1 MEAIS
6 IAEAWGMKSGQRT
19 DCNLS
24 GHYTHYAPIDSRPQH
39 PTQTPRKGNTYN
51 TFVPW
56 VWFCLGNYFAGGSLS
71 VCKHLMLPSTRD
83 REIASFSRAGPWAR
97 GQASS
102 SCPTEVKAGWQA
114 TRGPWEHS
122 HMLFLKCNGATH
134 APPMLRVP

>member
-1 MEAIS
+1 
-6 IAEAWGMKSGQRT
+6 MKSGQRT

-39 PTQTPRKGNTYN
+39 PTQTPRKGD
-51 TFVPW
+51 TFVPC
-56 VWFCLGNYFAGGSLS
+56 VWFCLGDYFAGGSLS

-83 REIASFSRAGPWAR
+83 RETASFSRAGPWAR

-114 TRGPWEHS
+114 T
-122 HMLFLKCNGATH
+122 
-134 APPMLRVP
+134 